1 MKTRSIDTS
10 TIAPASRRDFLA
22 VTATGALGAM
32 AATGGGLL
40 LGFGLPPRGE
50 IRDTVTT
57 QSGFAPNA
65 FLRID
70 RTGKVTF
77 VMPVI
82 EMGQGTYTSVPML
95 IAEELEVDVD
105 KVAIEHSPP
114 DDKIYVN
121 PLIGVQMTG
130 GSTAIRGT
138 YIPLR
143 RAGATARVMLVTA
156 AAARWKVEPSACHAE
171 NGQVVHGATGRRL
184 GYGSLVDAAAKL
196 PVPENVALKEPRD
209 FKLIGTP
216 HRRLD
221 TSGKVDGS
229 AKFGIDSRLPGMKF
243 AVVAASPTFGGK
255 LVSLDEA
262 KAKAMPGVT
271 QVVRLGD
278 AVAIVGRHTW
288 AAKQGLAAANPQWD
302 AGPNAQLS
310 TADIVAQLASASQK
324 PGVPARH
331 DGDAAAVMA
340 RAARRMDAVY
350 EQPFLAHAAME
361 PMNCTVHITRAGCD
375 IWVGTQVP
383 GLTQAAVMKVTGLKR
398 EQVRIHNHLLGGG
411 FGRRLE
417 FDGTV
422 RAVQIARQVEGPVQ
436 VLWTREEDIQHDMYR
451 PYYYDRLSAGVDA
464 TGKALAW
471 THRIAGSSIVARYS
485 PAWIKNGVDP
495 DAVDGSANQ
504 PYGFSDIHVDWVA
517 LEPPGVPTAF
527 WRGVG
532 VTRGTFAVESFVDE
546 LAAHAKQDPLA
557 YRVALLDKNPRARAV
572 LQLAAQQAGWGEPLP
587 AGQARGIALCT
598 GFGSYIAQVVQV
610 STDKDGTVQPLHA
623 WCVVDCGVVV
633 NPDTVRAQM
642 ESGIVFGLSAALYGE
657 ITIKNGRVEQTN
669 FGDYRVLRINEIP
682 QIDVHIVKSLEAP
695 GGIGEPG
702 TSCVMPALTN
712 AIFAASGKRIRKLPV
727 GEQLRTA

>member
-10 TIAPASRRDFLA
+10 AVAPASRRDFLA
-22 VTATGALGAM
+22 VTATGVLGAM
-32 AATGGGLL
+32 AATGGGLQ
-40 LGFGLPPRGE
+40 LGFGLPARAE
-50 IRDTVTT
+50 IRDTLTT
-57 QSGFAPNA
+57 QSAFAPNA

-105 KVAIEHSPP
+105 KVSIEHSPP

-143 RAGATARVMLVTA
+143 RAGATARVMLVA
-156 AAARWKVEPSACHAE
+156 AAAKRWKVEPFTCHAE

-196 PVPENVALKEPRD
+196 PVPEQVALKEPRD

-229 AKFGIDSRLPGMKF
+229 AKFGIDGRPPGMKF

-278 AVAIVGRHTW
+278 AVAVVGRHTW

-422 RAVQIARQVEGPVQ
+422 RAVQIAQQVAGPVQ

-451 PYYYDRLSAGVDA
+451 PYYYDRLSAGVDSS
-464 TGKALAW
+464 GKALAW

-546 LAAHAKQDPLA
+546 LAANARQDPLA
-557 YRVALLDKNPRARAV
+557 YRVALLDKNPRAKAV
-572 LQLAAQQAGWGEPLP
+572 LQLAAEQAGWGKPLP